1 MLLGQLEGGPKTRG
15 QCECL
20 EIALADTSN
29 KHKEITFKE
38 TYCVQVASPSE
49 MTGLT
54 YDAATNYLAAC
65 NCNAVV
71 QLFAIGTMVILRNIF
86 SVMIGDYVPRAIA
99 FGPLSGE
106 NRNILVFGLHNGEMC
121 V

>member
-1 MLLGQLEGGPKTRG
+1 MEGGPKIRRR
-15 QCECL
+15 EYL
-20 EIALADTSN
+20 EIALADDFN
-29 KHKEITFKE
+29 KHNSNLKEITFEE
-38 TYCVQVASPSE
+38 TYCAQIASPSE

-65 NCNAVV
+65 NRRGVV
-71 QLFAIGTMVILRNIF
+71 QLFAIDTMVKLCSVF
-86 SVMIGDYVPRAIA
+86 SVTIGDYIPRAIA
-99 FGPLSGE
+99 FGPLNGE